1 MDYFLNFD
9 LVSDDQVDK
18 LITDLSDKH
27 KYITLQKSTVVHQP
41 WYAC

>member
-27 KYITLQKSTVVHQP
+27 KYITLQKSTVVQQP